1 MDAEQIRKAL
11 FPHEE
16 IIKRLQAE
24 NEELKAKVETL
35 TQELINATTQQP
47 LHKEDT
53 RAKRTGK
60 AKAESRQGDE
70 LGEARGDS
78 EVSPD

>member
-1 MDAEQIRKAL
+1 MNADEIRRAL

-24 NEELKAKVETL
+24 VEALKQINES
-35 TQELINATTQQP
+35 LIKDLANATTQQP

-70 LGEARGDS
+70 LGDAGGEA
-78 EVSPD
+78 EA